1 MMARP
6 WQLPPDWPEPAPEA
20 RAHSEHLAGLIR
32 SEADETGL
40 SFARYMDLALYA
52 PGLGYYSAGARKF
65 GEAGDFVTAP
75 EITPLF
81 ARALARTCEAAL
93 AALGGGD
100 LLELGAG
107 SGRLAA
113 DLLDALAE
121 RDCLPGRYL
130 ILEPSAELRERQ
142 RRLFE
147 ERASAW
153 AGRVQWLDAL
163 PPDGGFTGLLIANE
177 VLDAR
182 PVELF
187 EWRADALL
195 QGRVAWREDGFVL
208 DYERAPGTPLEE
220 RVRALAADLDLPEG
234 YRSEIDL
241 GLDAWLAS
249 LAAPIARGA
258 MVFIDYG
265 YGRAEYYHPQRAG
278 GTLMCHYRHR
288 AHGDPLL
295 LPGLQDITHYVDFT
309 AVAEAA
315 QAAGLA
321 VRGYCTQAH
330 FLLDNG
336 IDGLL
341 AEAASPEE
349 GARYLAAVQALKTL
363 MLPGEMGE
371 RFKCML
377 LARGLDAPLPGFRSQ
392 DLRSRL

>member
-1 MMARP
+1 MMPRP

-20 RAHSEHLAGLIR
+20 RTHSERLAALIR
-32 SEADETGL
+32 SEAGETGL
-40 SFARYMDLALYA
+40 SFARYMELVLYA

-75 EITPLF
+75 ELTPLF
-81 ARALARTCEAAL
+81 ARALARTCAAGL

-121 RDCLPGRYL
+121 RDALPGRYL

-153 AGRVQWLDAL
+153 VGRVQWLDAL
-163 PPDGGFTGLLIANE
+163 LPDGGFTGLLIANE

-187 EWRADALL
+187 EWRGDHVL

-208 DYERAPGTPLEE
+208 DYEPAPGTPLEE
-220 RVRALAADLDLPEG
+220 RVRSLAADLALPEG

-241 GLDAWLAS
+241 GLDGWLAS

-349 GARYLAAVQALKTL
+349 GAPYLAAVQALKTL

-371 RFKCML
+371 RFKCL
-377 LARGLDAPLPGFRSQ
+377 LLTRGLDAPLPGFRGQ